1 MVTTVKTAPA
11 TKRSAAPAAK
21 SAKTAKAPT
30 AVKVAAP
37 AKAAAKAKA
46 STPAPKVK
54 AEKSAKP
61 AARSAATR
69 EPSMRFLYSQDLH
82 ERTESVLLA
91 LEANPSHSKHG
102 EAVAD
107 LTTAL
112 IEAGMDYYFLRALKE
127 AKVGFVTEQSARLG
141 MSGAV
146 RLISSISRKYIVRMN
161 ETQLLAVASHIR
173 ALR

>member
-37 AKAAAKAKA
+37 AKAAAKA

-61 AARSAATR
+61 AARSAATH

>member
-1 MVTTVKTAPA
+1 MVTTVKTAAA

-21 SAKTAKAPT
+21 STKAAKAP
-30 AVKVAAP
+30 AALKAAAP
-37 AKAAAKAKA
+37 AK
-46 STPAPKVK
+46 T
-54 AEKSAKP
+54 
-61 AARSAATR
+61 AATARTQAVKPVKPVARAAVSR
-69 EPSMRFLYSQDLH
+69 EPSMRFLYSQALH
-82 ERTESVLLA
+82 DRTESVLLA
-91 LEANPSHSKHG
+91 LETNPSHPKHG
-102 EAVAD
+102 EVIAD

-141 MSGAV
+141 LAGAV
-146 RLISSISRKYIVRMN
+146 RLISSVSRKYIVRMN